1 MEAEK
6 VKGADKLLKLKIDT
20 GIDTRIVVSGI
31 AQYYTPEEMLNK
43 QVSIL
48 VNLAPRK
55 IKGIESKGMILMAE
69 NDKGELSLVSPTK
82 ENTNNGSIVK

>member
-1 MEAEK
+1 M
-6 VKGADKLLKLKIDT
+6 ID
-20 GIDTRIVVSGI
+20 
-31 AQYYTPEEMLNK
+31 K

-55 IKGIESKGMILMAE
+55 IKGIESNGMILMAE

-82 ENTNNGSIVK
+82 ENTNNGSTVK